1 MSTSIRRNE
10 KITGVFFIA
19 ATTFAITGIQYYGPV
34 LNSTYILESVHAA
47 STEIALGAFFELML
61 AISNIGTGIMLYPRL
76 KRFSESWGL
85 GYSLFRLLEV
95 VFILIGLLSMLTIR
109 TLSEEALSMS
119 AETKLSVQS
128 IAGLLK
134 QVYSWA
140 FILGPHFMLGINTL
154 IYSSIFYLSRILPKK
169 LAIFG
174 ITGAVLILLAAVLEI
189 FGYIPH
195 FSSAIIFLALP
206 IAVYEMVL
214 AGWLILK
221 GFNKEAYTAL

>member
-1 MSTSIRRNE
+1 
-10 KITGVFFIA
+10 
-19 ATTFAITGIQYYGPV
+19 
-34 LNSTYILESVHAA
+34 
-47 STEIALGAFFELML
+47 
-61 AISNIGTGIMLYPRL
+61 
-76 KRFSESWGL
+76 
-85 GYSLFRLLEV
+85 
-95 VFILIGLLSMLTIR
+95 MLTIR

-154 IYSSIFYLSRILPKK
+154 IYSSIFYLSKILPEK
-169 LAIFG
+169 LAIWG
-174 ITGAVLILLAAVLEI
+174 ITGAVLILLASVLEI

-214 AGWLILK
+214 AGWLLLK

>member
-1 MSTSIRRNE
+1 MSASIRRNE

-19 ATTFAITGIQYYGPV
+19 ATTSAIIGQQYYSPV
-34 LNSTYILESVHAA
+34 LKSTDILESANAA
-47 STEIALGAFFELML
+47 STQIALGAFSELML
-61 AISNIGTGIMLYPRL
+61 AISNIGTAIMLYPRL

-95 VFILIGLLSMLTIR
+95 VFILIGLLSMLTIM
-109 TLSEEALSMS
+109 TLSKEALGMS
-119 AETKLSVQS
+119 IEAKLSAQG
-128 IAGLLK
+128 IAGFLK

-140 FILGPHFMLGINTL
+140 FVLGPHFMLGINTL
-154 IYSSIFYLSRILPKK
+154 IYSSIFYLSKISPRK

-195 FSSAIIFLALP
+195 FSSSIIFLALP

-214 AGWLILK
+214 AGWLLIK
-221 GFNKEAYTAL
+221 GFNKEAYSAL